1 MIIVH
6 HQQHKRFGRRYNTDY
21 RLSME
26 NVTKDYEGSES
37 ITDIKMQNLN
47 KSYFDYLTANSETST
62 YSNIKAVA
70 YMTDTNVWSVFRDN
84 AHAEYAIGGPPIEM
98 LMKSY
103 SEKYHVA
110 YQARAKDKVGYEFTT
125 DGGTSWKSYMD
136 RSSEYLNTADSLYVI
151 TDKTKAQG
159 MWLASPCAFGGAAM
173 VDLEEEGKIWSFD
186 WNAYAWSA
194 ESPGFRPVVC
204 LNSDVQLQKNADG
217 SYTIK

>member
-1 MIIVH
+1 MAKKLFVNLCIIY
-6 HQQHKRFGRRYNTDY
+6 K
-21 RLSME
+21 
-26 NVTKDYEGSES
+26 K
-37 ITDIKMQNLN
+37 N
-47 KSYFDYLTANSETST
+47 KS
-62 YSNIKAVA
+62 
-70 YMTDTNVWSVFRDN
+70 
-84 AHAEYAIGGPPIEM
+84 G
-98 LMKSY
+98 KS
-103 SEKYHVA
+103 KR
-110 YQARAKDKVGYEFTT
+110 QR
-125 DGGTSWKSYMD
+125 
-136 RSSEYLNTADSLYVI
+136 DSLYVI